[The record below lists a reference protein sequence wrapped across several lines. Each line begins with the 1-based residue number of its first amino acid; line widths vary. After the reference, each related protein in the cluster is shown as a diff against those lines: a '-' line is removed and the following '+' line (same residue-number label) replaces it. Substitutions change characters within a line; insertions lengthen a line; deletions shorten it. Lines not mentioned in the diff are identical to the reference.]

1 MRILGRTDDMIIV
14 RGINVFPGQ
23 VEAVLLTIPEV
34 AEHYQLIIDR
44 KGELDTLT
52 VQVEVTKD
60 VFSDKISDLMRLENK
75 VGKSLKTVLN
85 LSAKVELVEPGTI
98 PRSMGKAQRVIDK
111 RKI

>member
-1 MRILGRTDDMIIV
+1 
-14 RGINVFPGQ
+14 
-23 VEAVLLTIPEV
+23 
-34 AEHYQLIIDR
+34 
-44 KGELDTLT
+44 
-52 VQVEVTKD
+52 
-60 VFSDKISDLMRLENK
+60 MRLENK

>member
-1 MRILGRTDDMIIV
+1 M
-14 RGINVFPGQ
+14 
-23 VEAVLLTIPEV
+23 
-34 AEHYQLIIDR
+34 
-44 KGELDTLT
+44 
-52 VQVEVTKD
+52 TKD